1 MRALIKDEEPLRDT
15 ILGKCTFGETV
26 LFYKNISLYFEQF
39 NFNGIHITTPEFFL
53 LSCLSKLGETT
64 YYSLSRQLPYSS
76 KYILNIIKNL
86 EKNNLIEREKAGN
99 KKIIRITSP
108 GREMFKA
115 VDKERI
121 KFFQKI
127 NANGISWKDMVTF
140 YSVMERMN
148 DIFQGKLND

>member
-1 MRALIKDEEPLRDT
+1 MQALIKGKDPLRDT

-39 NFNGIHITTPEFFL
+39 DFNGIKITTPEFFL
-53 LSCLSKLGETT
+53 LSCLHKLGETT
-64 YYSLSRQLPYSS
+64 YYSLSRQLPYNS
-76 KYILNIIKNL
+76 KYILNLIKNL
-86 EKNNLIEREKAGN
+86 ERNNLIERVKTGN
-99 KKIIRITSP
+99 KKIIRITP
-108 GREMFKA
+108 LGMEMFRA

-127 NANGISWKDMVTF
+127 NANGVSWKDLVTF

-148 DIFQGKLND
+148 DIFQGKI